1 MSKRINFNA
10 AKQDHKAWVG
20 RVRNFLDD
28 KEDLQPSEITSHLTC
43 RMGKWFYGEGKDNY
57 GHLEEIQEFET
68 KHIKL
73 HKLASEIYDLKKAKD
88 LKMAE
93 EFFLDLIATS
103 ESIVA
108 LLTAAEDVI
117 NEGVE
122 EAQAIEDNYDV
133 AVAWD
138 KSLKLIMETDASGNI
153 LFVNENFATVS
164 GINDIDAIGQ
174 SFSFCH
180 SEDMPKVISKLMLDG
195 VKEFVNRPTFI
206 KYMAKSGKYFWVL
219 ANYKIN
225 KKPNGTVDSVYS
237 VQTGLNREL
246 IENHIEPLYVKLKNI
261 EDNFDVA
268 ASERYLNG
276 FLKERNRDY
285 DGFVLNLIMTG
296 QDSVKSNKKWSFGS
310 IFKAFNL

>member
-28 KEDLQPSEITSHLTC
+28 KEDIQSSEISSHLTC

-57 GHLEEIQEFET
+57 GHLEEIQEFEV

-88 LKMAE
+88 VKMAE
-93 EFFLDLIATS
+93 EFFLDLFATS
-103 ESIVA
+103 EQIVA

-195 VKEFVNRPTFI
+195 VKQFINRPTFI
-206 KYMAKSGKYFWVL
+206 KYTAKSGKYFWVL
-219 ANYKIN
+219 ANYKIS

-237 VQTGLNREL
+237 IQTGLNREL

-261 EDNFDVA
+261 EDNFDIA

-285 DGFVLNLIMTG
+285 DGFILNLIMTG
-296 QDSVKSNKKWSFGS
+296 QDSVKSNKKWSFGR
-310 IFKAFNL
+310 IFKVFNL